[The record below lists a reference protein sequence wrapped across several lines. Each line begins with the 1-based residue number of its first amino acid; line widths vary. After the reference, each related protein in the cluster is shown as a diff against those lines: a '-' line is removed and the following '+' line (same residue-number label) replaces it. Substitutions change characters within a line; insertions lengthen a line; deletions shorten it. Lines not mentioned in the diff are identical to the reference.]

1 MSPVFT
7 IDKHDF
13 QAATAQL
20 SIRAER
26 SATSL
31 GALSLSLSPPC
42 NLLSSFCKL
51 APSPGRLLKEYER
64 GVGITGELT

>member
-7 IDKHDF
+7 VDKHDF

-31 GALSLSLSPPC
+31 GALSLSLSLSR
-42 NLLSSFCKL
+42 NLLFSFCKL
-51 APSPGRLLKEYER
+51 APPPGRLLKEYER
-64 GVGITGELT
+64 VGGLRES